1 MENHRYEIFKNL
13 TVLFVDDDHTIGL
26 AMEHMLKM
34 RFQNVWLASN
44 GADGLNSFVRNRPD
58 IVITDIHMPI
68 MNGLE
73 LVREIKK
80 IDPKEPVVIITGF
93 EDELHKAQLADAV
106 LIKPIQRDS
115 LFGILL
121 ELALKHYNDKFS

>member
-1 MENHRYEIFKNL
+1 
-13 TVLFVDDDHTIGL
+13 
-26 AMEHMLKM
+26 M

-44 GADGLNSFVRNRPD
+44 GADGLDSFVRNRPD

-73 LVREIKK
+73 LTREIKK

-106 LIKPIQRDS
+106 LVKPIKKEA
-115 LFGILL
+115 LFEILL
-121 ELALKHYNDKFS
+121 KLSLKHYNDKFS